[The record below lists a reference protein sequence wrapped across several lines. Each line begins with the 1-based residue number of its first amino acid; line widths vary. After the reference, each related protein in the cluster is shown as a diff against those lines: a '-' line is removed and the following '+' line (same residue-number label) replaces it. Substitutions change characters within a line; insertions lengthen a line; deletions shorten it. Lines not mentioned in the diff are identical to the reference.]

1 MHNKSNINIFACEL
15 QVIIKIFKMKKVI
28 ITGSSSGFG
37 LLSAKHF
44 ADNNYTV
51 YATMRTSQKNEPIK
65 KELEDYSS
73 NIKVV
78 SMDVSTDASVS
89 KAIDTILD
97 EAGDIDVLINNAG
110 IMHMGIAEAFS
121 IEQAN
126 DLMNVNYYGV
136 IRTTQAILPSMR
148 KAGKGLIINT
158 TSAYGRVFA
167 PFAATYGASKAAVE
181 AYTQSL
187 KYELAP
193 TGIETILVEPGPFAT
208 NLAHSFSPEARTEIV
223 AENSELQSIFNGMV
237 EGFSTLMQSEDIPQ
251 PSLVSEA
258 YLKLAEMP
266 QGSRPTRTTVG
277 LPFGAD
283 KVNEL
288 TQPIQDGSLQ
298 AYKMEYLLETKVK

>member
-1 MHNKSNINIFACEL
+1 
-15 QVIIKIFKMKKVI
+15 MKNVI

-51 YATMRTSQKNEPIK
+51 YATMRMSQKNEPIK

-73 NIKVV
+73 NIKVLD
-78 SMDVSTDASVS
+78 MDVSADSSVS
-89 KAIDTILD
+89 KAIGNILD
-97 EAGDIDVLINNAG
+97 EAENIDVLINNAG

-121 IEQAN
+121 VEQAN

-148 KAGKGLIINT
+148 KARKGLIINT

-193 TGIETILVEPGPFAT
+193 TGVESIIVEPGPFAT
-208 NLAHSFSPEARTEIV
+208 NLAGSFSPEARKEIV
-223 AENSELQSIFNGMV
+223 AENTELQSIFEGMM
-237 EGFSTLMQSEDIPQ
+237 EGFATLMQSEDIPQ
-251 PSLVSEA
+251 PNIVAEA

-288 TQPIQDGSLQ
+288 TQPIQDESLNN
-298 AYKMEYLLETKVK
+298 YNLNYLLETKIK

>member
-1 MHNKSNINIFACEL
+1 
-15 QVIIKIFKMKKVI
+15 MKNVV
-28 ITGSSSGFG
+28 ITGSSNGFG
-37 LLSAKHF
+37 YLSAQLF
-44 ADNNYTV
+44 ADNAYKV
-51 YATMRTSQKNEPIK
+51 YATMRNPEGSNSEK
-65 KELEDYSS
+65 KQELEKYSS

-78 SMDVSTDASVS
+78 NMDVAEDESVKVAMNS
-89 KAIDTILD
+89 IIK
-97 EAGDIDVLINNAG
+97 EAGTIDVLINNAG

-126 DLMNVNYYGV
+126 QLMNVNYYGI
-136 IRTTQAILPSMR
+136 IRTTQAVLPIMR
-148 KAGKGLIINT
+148 KEGKGLIINT

-187 KYELAP
+187 KYELAT
-193 TGIETILVEPGPFAT
+193 TGVETILVEPGPFAT
-208 NLAHSFSPEARTEIV
+208 NLAGSFSPEARTEIV
-223 AENSELQSIFNGMV
+223 GEYSELQAIFGGMMEEV
-237 EGFSTLMQSEDIPQ
+237 ATLLQSEGFPQ
-251 PSLVSEA
+251 PNLVAEA

-277 LPFGAD
+277 LPLGAD

-298 AYKMEYLLETKVK
+298 AYKMDYLLETKIK

>member
-1 MHNKSNINIFACEL
+1 
-15 QVIIKIFKMKKVI
+15 MKKVI

-37 LLSAKHF
+37 LLAAQHF
-44 ADNNYTV
+44 ADNDYTV
-51 YATMRTSQKNEPIK
+51 YATMRKSQKNESIK
-65 KELEDYSS
+65 KDLEDYSS

-78 SMDVSTDASVS
+78 SMDVSTDSSVS
-89 KAIDTILD
+89 EAISSILA
-97 EAGDIDVLINNAG
+97 EAGTIDVLINNAG
-110 IMHMGIAEAFS
+110 IMHMGVAEAFS
-121 IEQAN
+121 VEQAN
-126 DLMNVNYYGV
+126 QLMNVNYYGA
-136 IRTTQAILPSMR
+136 IRTIQAVLPNMR
-148 KAGKGLIINT
+148 KEGKGLIINT

-193 TGIETILVEPGPFAT
+193 TGVEAIIVEPGPFAT
-208 NLAHSFSPEARTEIV
+208 NLGGSFSPEARTEILS
-223 AENSELQSIFNGMV
+223 ENSELQSIFNGML
-237 EGFSTLMQSEDIPQ
+237 EGFAVLMQSDDMPK
-251 PSLVSEA
+251 PNLVAEA

-277 LPFGAD
+277 IPLGAD

-298 AYKMEYLLETKVK
+298 AYKMESLLETRIN